1 MKRKNNLYIIILLYI
16 VWIII
21 SSNLSP
27 ASLFLGLLISLS
39 VNFVISYSSFTKKIA
54 EKFIKNF
61 FLFLY
66 YGMVIAFQVF
76 VASYKVASF
85 VLNPY
90 HDFKPGII
98 KTSVDV
104 GEKNQI
110 MKLTILANIIT
121 LTPGTV
127 VVSANINNNQ
137 LYIHWIHMEGGTEEE
152 LKDKMVTDFDKIVRR
167 IFS

>member
-21 SSNLSP
+21 SANLSP
-27 ASLFLGLLISLS
+27 ASLLLGLVISLS
-39 VNFVISYSSFTKKIA
+39 VNFVISYSSFTKKVA
-54 EKFIKNF
+54 EKLIKNI

-66 YGMVIAFQVF
+66 YGIIIAFQIF
-76 VASYKVASF
+76 IASYKVAFF
-85 VLNPY
+85 VLDPRQTL
-90 HDFKPGII
+90 KPGIL
-98 KTSVDV
+98 KTTVDL

-110 MKLTILANIIT
+110 MKLTILANIVT

-152 LKDKMVTDFDKIVRR
+152 MKEKMVTDFDKIVRR